1 VKRILE
7 KHGLTA
13 REFQTNRGEPLRNK
27 LFETHAAKSR
37 ILSTLEQNMA
47 QIESLSNDLTQLE
60 TGFSKSVWRMQA
72 AMRYQLENKLPK
84 KLQAALLRA
93 DSDLQNQL
101 LRLEKHLLPSGT
113 PQERHNSFLEY
124 LLKFGSVVLDRVFT
138 LEPSKTSELEI

>member
-1 VKRILE
+1 
-7 KHGLTA
+7 
-13 REFQTNRGEPLRNK
+13 
-27 LFETHAAKSR
+27 
-37 ILSTLEQNMA
+37 MA

-93 DSDLQNQL
+93 DTDLQNQL

-124 LLKFGSVVLDRVFT
+124 LLKFGSVALDRVFT
-138 LEPSKTSELEI
+138 LEPSQVQDVDI